1 MARTLINIPKTV
13 RRGEAFEIRILIA
26 HPMESG
32 QRRDAMGQAVT
43 RDIIHSFRCTYGGE
57 TILEAD
63 LQPAISA
70 NPFLSFSAIA
80 QESGEIVMT
89 WTDDQGKTESERVG
103 ITVTG

>member
-1 MARTLINIPKTV
+1 LVNLPKTA
-13 RRGEAFEIRILIA
+13 RRGEAFDIRILIA

-32 QRRDAMGQAVT
+32 YRRNDVGVAVP
-43 RDIIHSFRCTYGGE
+43 RDIINRFTCTYLGE

-63 LQPAISA
+63 LHPAIAA

-80 QESGEIVMT
+80 SESGEIVMT
-89 WTDDQGKTESERVG
+89 WTDDAGRTESERAV